1 MSYALDLPAAA
12 QRHFLAAE
20 ALVSGH
26 RRDVAGYLYGI
37 SIECAVK
44 AMMLDAGLRPMP
56 LEDRR
61 SDPFFAHFPTLRTL
75 LRDSLQ
81 GRRSSTLNHFIEDAR
96 LMSQWDTD
104 MRYSHGKD
112 IRDEWVANWQKQ
124 ARDAIARMG
133 T

>member
-20 ALVSGH
+20 TLVSGH

-44 AMMLDAGLRPMP
+44 AMMRDAGLRPMP
-56 LEDRR
+56 PEDRR
-61 SDPFFAHFPTLRTL
+61 FDPFYAHFPALRTL

-81 GRRSSTLNHFIEDAR
+81 GRRSSTLSHFIEDAR